1 MCACVPPGMRAGH
14 KTVPYIY
21 VEPAAGTRCV
31 ALWLNEIASRCVAC
45 AVPCRRSAMPPP
57 SQGRRIAKST
67 HAPCPAVSRASRRA
81 KRNAR
86 RIRPEKSRSA
96 CLPVMET
103 ERTRETERERE
114 RGRARESEEEREPE
128 SQEGKHTLTHTP
140 PLHILIYILIYIRV
154 CFSSSFYG
162 GAIFI

>member
-14 KTVPYIY
+14 RTVPYIY

-103 ERTRETERERE
+103 ERTRATERERARKSERE
-114 RGRARESEEEREPE
+114 RGRARARER
-128 SQEGKHTLTHTP
+128 GRKTHPYTHATAAYTCV
-140 PLHILIYILIYIRV
+140 LLFFVLWRRYIYINLDEY
-154 CFSSSFYG
+154 
-162 GAIFI
+162 